1 MLHLSPER
9 LAALADS
16 EPTMAESEHLAGCA
30 LCARERIA
38 YRSLLAHAVA
48 ERTRDA
54 LPLTRWDAVAR
65 AVRDEGI
72 FTSARLTRRGS
83 PWWLRAAAAVVLVA
97 GGVAVGRA
105 TVTIPAA
112 PAIAGTFGTAGDTVD
127 DGSATFASRT
137 EALAA
142 MARSEN
148 LYQQAAAFLVE
159 RDSSEREI
167 DDSQVYRRRLAA
179 LDEVA
184 ATTEAALRDAP
195 YDPVINRY
203 YLTALGARQA
213 TLRQL
218 RSALPDGE
226 QLYRY

>member
-1 MLHLSPER
+1 V
-9 LAALADS
+9 
-16 EPTMAESEHLAGCA
+16 
-30 LCARERIA
+30 ARE
-38 YRSLLAHAVA
+38 V
-48 ERTRDA
+48 
-54 LPLTRWDAVAR
+54 R
-65 AVRDEGI
+65 AEGI
-72 FTSARLTRRGS
+72 FAFARLARRGP
-83 PWWLRAAAAVVLVA
+83 PWWLQTAAAVMLVA

-105 TVTIPAA
+105 TATTPAA
-112 PAIAGTFGTAGDTVD
+112 PVVNLGAQSDTLDDASPVFG
-127 DGSATFASRT
+127 SRT

-142 MARSEN
+142 MARSQN
-148 LYQQAAAFLVE
+148 VYQQAAAFLVE
-159 RDSSEREI
+159 RDSAGREI

-184 ATTEAALRDAP
+184 ATTQAALRDAP